1 MEKITKIWLLV
12 LFLSC
17 ITFTF
22 GWLEEMASLSVL
34 ILLFITFMKGFYI
47 SEIFMELSEVR
58 LKYRIIPIVW
68 LIGILF
74 FIALTYCNTK

>member
-12 LFLSC
+12 LFLSGV
-17 ITFTF
+17 TFTF
-22 GWLEEMASLSVL
+22 GWLGEMGSLSVL
-34 ILLFITFMKGFYI
+34 ILLFITFVKGLYI
-47 SEIFMELSEVR
+47 SETFMELSEVR
-58 LKYRIIPIVW
+58 LKYRVIPIVW